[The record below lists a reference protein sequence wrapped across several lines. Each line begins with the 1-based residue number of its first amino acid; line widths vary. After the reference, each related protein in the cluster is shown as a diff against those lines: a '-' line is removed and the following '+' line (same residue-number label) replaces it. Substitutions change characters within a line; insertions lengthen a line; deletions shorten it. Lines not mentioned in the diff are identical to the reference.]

1 MPGPIDDKQYPR
13 RITLPTLNGK
23 PPFMNTQNA
32 TTFGQRTNGS
42 PFASSSPLP
51 AQISSGNK
59 SVMGPGYGPLP
70 GGYVQAPQFL
80 RGQTGPITAG
90 GFGHSVPWN
99 PKTDQSLFPGR
110 AGTGGL
116 GGYGRLGGDAR
127 IGSPFARTVGG
138 TAGAGGYGGY
148 GSPGMTPQDI
158 YARDKFNA
166 AFGDGWYENYI
177 KVNGVAPHEK
187 YRDERTHYYDSPPG
201 VDGAIDSFIK
211 DERNNARNAAQWAQ
225 EHGNVEIPQ
234 EMWERWYYANR
245 QGMRVDDLM
254 RDGSEVVY

>member
-23 PPFMNTQNA
+23 MGQYKASKPPFMNTQQAGMSSTPNA
-32 TTFGQRTNGS
+32 TTFGQRTNAQ
-42 PFASSSPLP
+42 PFANSSPLP
-51 AQISSGNK
+51 AQISSGGK
-59 SVMGPGYGPLP
+59 SFMPNGSAVTYNSSLFARP
-70 GGYVQAPQFL
+70 GGWPQNYSP
-80 RGQTGPITAG
+80 GQ
-90 GFGHSVPWN
+90 
-99 PKTDQSLFPGR
+99 FPNTLG
-110 AGTGGL
+110 